1 MVKNKY
7 VSYPDS
13 GLTGAVVN
21 GRTMPDSVNAG
32 EVRYYDSITDG
43 LEAVNSGE
51 ADFFYGLSAAIEEDL
66 QREHYPNVTSIATV
80 NKSTDI
86 SVALLRPVE
95 TELLTIFN
103 KVIGNMSKQTRNA
116 ILDRNLVSMGS
127 SSVSL
132 SELMY
137 ANPLAFIA
145 AVSVFV
151 LFIAGVLLIIGRAKV
166 KNALMET
173 ELRRAEAEN
182 HAKGEFLSRMSH
194 EIRTPMNAI
203 MGLSDLACMAE
214 NVPPSWRGNW

>member
-1 MVKNKY
+1 
-7 VSYPDS
+7 
-13 GLTGAVVN
+13 
-21 GRTMPDSVNAG
+21 
-32 EVRYYDSITDG
+32 
-43 LEAVNSGE
+43 
-51 ADFFYGLSAAIEEDL
+51 
-66 QREHYPNVTSIATV
+66 
-80 NKSTDI
+80 
-86 SVALLRPVE
+86 
-95 TELLTIFN
+95 
-103 KVIGNMSKQTRNA
+103 
-116 ILDRNLVSMGS
+116 
-127 SSVSL
+127 
-132 SELMY
+132 MY

-214 NVPPSWRGNW
+214 NVPPELERELVKIRESSRYLLTLINDILDMSRIENGMMELTPERFFMDREMEEVCSMMERCV